1 MMKVGKKILS
11 VMMTVQTRVAM
22 MFKCESGADDV
33 SSHDGDSDRDPSYYI
48 FPDFYRLDISCSKD
62 SLDHEQ
68 GAIDTTQIGPI
79 DMEISSTID
88 DLGSVECNVPVLQPE
103 LVEGNSPSIRLLLPY
118 LILTWF
124 TIGTTRA
131 VFSTQNSVTF
141 TNTASY
147 FSTCSG
153 FQFAHTL

>member
-1 MMKVGKKILS
+1 MKGTAAQV
-11 VMMTVQTRVAM
+11 
-22 MFKCESGADDV
+22 
-33 SSHDGDSDRDPSYYI
+33 
-48 FPDFYRLDISCSKD
+48 
-62 SLDHEQ
+62 
-68 GAIDTTQIGPI
+68 
-79 DMEISSTID
+79 
-88 DLGSVECNVPVLQPE
+88 
-103 LVEGNSPSIRLLLPY
+103 PY

-131 VFSTQNSVTF
+131 VFSTQNSVAF